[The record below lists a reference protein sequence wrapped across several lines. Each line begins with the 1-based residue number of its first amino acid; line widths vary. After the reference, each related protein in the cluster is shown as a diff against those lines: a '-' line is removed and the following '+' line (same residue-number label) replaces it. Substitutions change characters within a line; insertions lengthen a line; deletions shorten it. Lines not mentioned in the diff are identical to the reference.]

1 MSKRRREFP
10 STPGGSAVYEN
21 DDEWI
26 QAMVSYVKN
35 PTEESSLMPGAHEKF
50 GLMPALPLPDE
61 DLKQIAD
68 FLRHAE
74 LQKPG
79 WYDQHY
85 TEEHGSGG
93 PQKMRRGRA
102 STATE

>member
-1 MSKRRREFP
+1 MLAPPAFAMRDHYNR
-10 STPGGSAVYEN
+10 VYEN

-26 QAMVSYVKN
+26 QAMVNYVQK
-35 PTEESSLMPGAHEKF
+35 PTKESSLMPGAHEKF
-50 GLMPALPLPDE
+50 GLMPSLPLPDE

-68 FLRHAE
+68 FLRHAD

-79 WYDQHY
+79 SYDQHY

-93 PQKMRRGRA
+93 PQKMRRGKPA
-102 STATE
+102 TAKE